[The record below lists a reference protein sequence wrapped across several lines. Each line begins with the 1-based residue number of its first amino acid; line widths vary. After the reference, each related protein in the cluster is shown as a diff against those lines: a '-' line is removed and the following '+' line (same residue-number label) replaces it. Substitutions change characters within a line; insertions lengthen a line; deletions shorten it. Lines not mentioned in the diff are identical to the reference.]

1 MKRQRTLITH
11 RVYFGIE
18 AQRLR
23 DGSGRVMARVVGLA
37 PERAHVSLTH
47 LAQDFG
53 LDTREGRPIVDE
65 LVAEG
70 LLRQRAGRRDD
81 FFPTERF
88 AELAGA
94 RVVDPLAR
102 GRAKQLVQAA
112 GELAAAFNAGSRANP
127 LAIEAVAVFG
137 QYMSLDDELGELE
150 LAIVVRPRERR
161 RRFRWRRPASRT
173 DGANEIRQAF
183 RAISSFVQAH
193 LVTDLASVP
202 RPFAVVFQDL

>member
-1 MKRQRTLITH
+1 MKRQRSLITH
-11 RVYFGIE
+11 RVYFGLE

-23 DGSGRVMARVVGLA
+23 DGSGRVLARVVGLA
-37 PERAHVSLTH
+37 PERAHVSLNH

-53 LDTREGRPIVDE
+53 LDASEGRAIVDE

-70 LLRQRAGRRDD
+70 LLRRRAGPRDD

-94 RVVDPLAR
+94 RVVDPLER
-102 GRAKQLVQAA
+102 NRAKLIVQMAA
-112 GELAAAFNAGSRANP
+112 ERAADINAGSRGNP

-150 LAIVVRPRERR
+150 IAIVVRPRERG
-161 RRFRWRRPASRT
+161 RRFRWRRLASRAE
-173 DGANEIRQAF
+173 GADEIRQAF
-183 RAISSFVQAH
+183 RALSSFVQAH

>member
-1 MKRQRTLITH
+1 MKRPRTLITH
-11 RVYFGIE
+11 RVYFGLE

-37 PERAHVSLTH
+37 PERAHVSLNH

-53 LDTREGRPIVDE
+53 LDAREGRAIVDE
-65 LVAEG
+65 LMAEG
-70 LLRQRAGRRDD
+70 LLRRRTGRRDA

-102 GRAKQLVQAA
+102 SRARLLVHAA
-112 GELAAAFNAGSRANP
+112 GELAAAINATSRANP

-150 LAIVVRPRERR
+150 LALVVRPRERG
-161 RRFRWRRPASRT
+161 RRFRWRRPASRSE
-173 DGANEIRQAF
+173 GANEIRRAF
-183 RAISSFVQAH
+183 GALSSFVQVH